1 MYVLPMEFMTV
12 PTSVLLNDFNSS
24 SKLTEHGSPAVARD
38 SLQDLAGAVVLFQVL
53 SMMTRVLVA
62 LTC

>member
-38 SLQDLAGAVVLFQVL
+38 SLQVLAGAVVLFQVL
-53 SMMTRVLVA
+53 SMITRVLVA